1 MDALPTQRV
10 SEGDVTLM
18 RTNRARKTAVAV
30 ATLAVFGVIA
40 WAQTQSAEPPTP
52 VVSASGAGLSAPAA
66 NPNAPDFGTP
76 FKVDV
81 NNLVAP
87 VLVTDRDHNIIDGL
101 QPNQFH
107 LYDNGV
113 EQNIHVSEAYE
124 PVSLVVAI
132 EKSSRV
138 DGILP
143 QLHKLG
149 ILLSQI
155 TGKQGE
161 AAVMAFDC
169 KLDVRQDFTGDND
182 KIINAINNIKSGCS
196 GTRVIDAVERGVY
209 MLSKRPKDNR
219 KIILLVS
226 ETRDEGSEARLK
238 EVMINVALSNVTIYP
253 VDISQ
258 YSVRYNEKPD
268 QPYPRA
274 DVDVANQNLPMGI
287 PSTPTTMDQYYG
299 LSNRAQF
306 VPLLKE
312 IFVET
317 KGIFIKDP
325 ATQFAHATG
334 GHQFTFARQKGLE
347 EAVQRISQEV
357 HSQYL
362 VSYAPSN
369 IAEGGY
375 HTITVQ
381 IDREPT
387 YICTTRLGY
396 WIGGGAQ

>member
-1 MDALPTQRV
+1 
-10 SEGDVTLM
+10 M
-18 RTNRARKTAVAV
+18 RTTRTNKIAIAAA
-30 ATLAVFGVIA
+30 ATLVIFGVIA
-40 WAQTQSAEPPTP
+40 WAQTPSPQTPTP
-52 VVSASGAGLSAPAA
+52 VVSAAGSGLSAPAA
-66 NPNAPDFGTP
+66 NPNAPEFGTP
-76 FKVDV
+76 IIVNV

-101 QPNQFH
+101 QPQQFR

-113 EQNIHVSEAYE
+113 EQNIHVNEAYE

-132 EKSSRV
+132 EKSLRV

-161 AAVMAFDC
+161 AAVMAFDGR
-169 KLDVRQDFTGDND
+169 VAVTQDFTNDND
-182 KIINAINNIKSGCS
+182 KIINAINNIKVGSS
-196 GTRVIDAVERGVY
+196 GTRLIDAVDRGVY

-258 YSVRYNEKPD
+258 YSVRLNEKPG

-274 DVDVANQNLPMGI
+274 DIDVANQGLPMGI
-287 PSTPTTMDQYYG
+287 ASTPTTMDQYYG

-312 IFVET
+312 IFIDA
-317 KGIFIKDP
+317 KGLFVKDP

-369 IAEGGY
+369 ISEGGY

-381 IDREPT
+381 IDREPS

>member
-1 MDALPTQRV
+1 MP
-10 SEGDVTLM
+10 
-18 RTNRARKTAVAV
+18 TNRNHKPAIAVASLLV
-30 ATLAVFGVIA
+30 VCGVIA
-40 WAQTQSAEPPTP
+40 WAQTPTSPTPTP
-52 VVSASGAGLSAPAA
+52 VVSASGSGLSVPAAA
-66 NPNAPDFGTP
+66 NPDAPDFGTP
-76 FKVDV
+76 IKVDV

-101 QPNQFH
+101 QPQQFH

-113 EQNIHVSEAYE
+113 EQNIHVNEAYE
-124 PVSLVVAI
+124 PVSIVVAI

-138 DGILP
+138 DGVLP

-169 KLDVRQDFTGDND
+169 HLAVTQDFTADND

-196 GTRVIDAVERGVY
+196 SDRLIDAVEEGVH

-226 ETRDEGSEARLK
+226 ETRDEGSQARLK
-238 EVMINVALSNVTIYP
+238 DVMMDLTLSNVQVYP

-258 YSVRYNEKPD
+258 VAVRFNEKQD
-268 QPYPRA
+268 QPAPRA
-274 DVDVANQNLPMGI
+274 DIDVANLGLPNGI
-287 PSTPTTMDQYYG
+287 ASTPTTMDQYYG
-299 LSNRAQF
+299 LSNRVQF
-306 VPLLKE
+306 IPLLKE
-312 IFVET
+312 IFIDT
-317 KGIFIKDP
+317 KGIFVKDP
-325 ATQFAHATG
+325 ATQFANATG
-334 GHQFTFARQKGLE
+334 AHQFVFLKQKGLE

-369 IAEGGY
+369 ISEGGF